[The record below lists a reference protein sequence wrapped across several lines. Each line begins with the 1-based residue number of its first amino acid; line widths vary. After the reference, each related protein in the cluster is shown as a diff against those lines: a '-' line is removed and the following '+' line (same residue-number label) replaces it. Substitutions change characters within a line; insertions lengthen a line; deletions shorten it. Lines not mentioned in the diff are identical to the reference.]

1 MNERKKQRLFRFSVD
16 LFIDLLGQVTKRK
29 VSYRCNDADVA
40 SWNRFVE
47 TYGDG
52 IGEEF
57 LRKYIEYGIQSW
69 FNSGSTRDYSRAVRF
84 SWIVGSAAIKRWNAL
99 GAETRTWVV
108 QSSLKKEH
116 RINTVKHESRVSE
129 LLIKIRPSE
138 EKFKAEFHNTN
149 RGLLWCVAN
158 TTLYFHRSGLCA
170 TCKFKD
176 DCKEILKKEYPKVYK
191 VRGYGKEK

>member
-16 LFIDLLGQVTKRK
+16 LFIELLEQVTKRK
-29 VSYRCNDADVA
+29 VNYRCNDADVS
-40 SWNRFVE
+40 SWNKFTE

-57 LRKYIEYGIQSW
+57 LRKYIEYGVQSW
-69 FNSGSTRDYSRAVRF
+69 FNSGSERDYSRAVRF

-99 GAETRTWVV
+99 NAETRTFVV
-108 QSSLKKEH
+108 RSSLKTEH
-116 RINTVKHESRVSE
+116 KINTLKHRSQLSE
-129 LLIKIRPSE
+129 LLTKVRPSE

-158 TTLYFHRSGLCA
+158 TTLYFHRSSRCV
-170 TCKFKD
+170 TCLFKEQ
-176 DCKEILKKEYPKVYK
+176 CKDILKREYPKIYK
-191 VRGYGKEK
+191 ARGYGNK

>member
-16 LFIDLLGQVTKRK
+16 LFIELLEQVTKRK
-29 VSYRCNDADVA
+29 VNYRCNDADVS
-40 SWNRFVE
+40 SWNKFIE

-69 FNSGSTRDYSRAVRF
+69 FNSGSERDYSRAVRF

-99 GAETRTWVV
+99 NSETRTFVV
-108 QSSLKKEH
+108 RSSLKTEH
-116 RINTVKHESRVSE
+116 KINTLKHRSQLSE
-129 LLIKIRPSE
+129 LLTKVRPSE
-138 EKFKAEFHNTN
+138 EKFKSEFHNTN

-158 TTLYFHRSGLCA
+158 TTLYFHRSSQCV
-170 TCKFKD
+170 TCLFKEQ
-176 DCKEILKKEYPKVYK
+176 CKDILKREYPKIYK
-191 VRGYGKEK
+191 ARGYGNK

>member
-16 LFIDLLGQVTKRK
+16 LFIELLEQVTKRK
-29 VSYRCNDADVA
+29 VNYRCNDADVS
-40 SWNRFVE
+40 SWNKFIE

-69 FNSGSTRDYSRAVRF
+69 FNSGSERDYSRAVRF

-99 GAETRTWVV
+99 NAETRTFVV
-108 QSSLKKEH
+108 RSSLKTEH
-116 RINTVKHESRVSE
+116 KINTLKHRSQLSE
-129 LLIKIRPSE
+129 LLTKVRPSE

-158 TTLYFHRSGLCA
+158 TTLYFHRSSQCV
-170 TCKFKD
+170 TCSFKEQ
-176 DCKEILKKEYPKVYK
+176 CKDILKREYPKIYK
-191 VRGYGKEK
+191 ARGYGNK